1 METRV
6 CENSVGVQFQ
16 PSLSPYHGTQIGH
29 QSLLPPPSSPS
40 SFAAHDTRA
49 CNSELHFILLVFL
62 FFSLLPTSAERP
74 QRCIPRNCFFP
85 AGLMVME
92 KIRDSSR
99 QIKGVGRGGGAYAK
113 QRVREGLLLQS
124 VELCAK
130 ARVIKKQQ
138 TSHST
143 NSAKL
148 CTCIRPGGRNKG
160 KCFETGNEINY
171 LGLPSNFPFASYR
184 HHSGLFL
191 CVCE

>member
-16 PSLSPYHGTQIGH
+16 PSLSPYHITQIGH

-40 SFAAHDTRA
+40 PLLRTIPELATRNCISF
-49 CNSELHFILLVFL
+49 CWFS
-62 FFSLLPTSAERP
+62 FFSPLPTSAERP
-74 QRCIPRNCFFP
+74 QRCIPRNFFLP
-85 AGLMVME
+85 RRLNGDGKYE
-92 KIRDSSR
+92 IP
-99 QIKGVGRGGGAYAK
+99 RGKLRVYSLYAK
-113 QRVREGLLLQS
+113 QRASEGLLLQS

-130 ARVIKKQQ
+130 ARVIKTKQ

-148 CTCIRPGGRNKG
+148 CTCIRPGGRNMG

-184 HHSGLFL
+184 HHSGLFFV